1 MPSNTLD
8 VPADVALCPY
18 CASPLYLEVDEWD
31 AETRQPTEGGAHI
44 HCAAEA
50 EAEDLACREG
60 PASAAARQWCEM
72 GRWHEQ
78 MPYVYW
84 LPAQIRVYRL
94 FAQHCRVLDAPN
106 GETALVYVPPPVP
119 PAEEM
124 RRAGAAPLPGF

>member
-31 AETRQPTEGGAHI
+31 EDNTPTETGSHV
-44 HCAAEA
+44 
-50 EAEDLACREG
+50 
-60 PASAAARQWCEM
+60 WCTNANTDEEVE
-72 GRWHEQ
+72 RHTY

-84 LPAQIRVYRL
+84 LPVDRRVYRM
-94 FAQHCRVLDAPN
+94 FASRCRVEDDTLLPPAPP
-106 GETALVYVPPPVP
+106 ELT